1 MGWVVWGLK
10 GRGTAFFFT
19 AAMLGMII
27 CLGGPVGGSPDQP
40 TSRRLGLTHRLRFRR
55 EDITESAE

>member
-27 CLGGPVGGSPDQP
+27 CFGGGARLAGHLISQP
-40 TSRRLGLTHRLRFRR
+40 AGASG
-55 EDITESAE
+55 